1 MFTFMGRCG
10 ELLLY
15 DGFTYQGRVRFPLK
29 LKVLESMAFISKS
42 IFEDILPSVL
52 ENRFPEIEELS
63 NPQNEALF
71 GILNREDVFAILPT
85 GHGKSIIFQCLPDLC
100 RELFLR
106 GFPYPRNAIVVVVC
120 PLNSL
125 VESHIRELHTRGIT
139 ATSLTGDDVDED
151 RLLCGHYSFIFANP
165 ESLIQNEKWRKM
177 LQSEVYLKNIFAI
190 VADEAHVI
198 PKW

>member
-1 MFTFMGRCG
+1 MG
-10 ELLLY
+10 
-15 DGFTYQGRVRFPLK
+15 V
-29 LKVLESMAFISKS
+29 ISKC
-42 IFEDILPSVL
+42 IFEDVLSLVL
-52 ENRFPEIEELS
+52 EDRFPDIKQLS
-63 NPQNEALF
+63 DPQNEALF

-85 GHGKSIIFQCLPDLC
+85 GHGKSFIFQCLPDLC

-151 RLLCGHYSFIFANP
+151 KLLCGYYSFIFANP
-165 ESLIQNEKWRKM
+165 ESLIQNEKWRQM

-190 VADEAHVI
+190 VTDEAHVI